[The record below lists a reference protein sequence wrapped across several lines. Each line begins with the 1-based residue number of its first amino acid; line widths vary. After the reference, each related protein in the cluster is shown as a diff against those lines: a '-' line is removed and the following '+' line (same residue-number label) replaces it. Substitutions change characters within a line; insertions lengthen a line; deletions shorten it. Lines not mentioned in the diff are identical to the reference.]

1 MNLFN
6 QNVQHNEQK
15 GATMTEIQIFNN
27 TDFGEIRTLEEN
39 GQILFCGSDVAK
51 ALGYADTPKAIK
63 THCKEDGWVIR
74 PVIDNIGRTQQAKF
88 ISEGNLYR
96 LIVNSKLPTAE
107 KFEGWVFDEV
117 IPTIHK
123 HGAYMTPETL
133 EAAILNPDTII
144 KIATALKEEKEKNQ
158 YLLKRI
164 EEDKP
169 MVLFAKAVE
178 TSDSS
183 ILIGDLAKL
192 IKQNGVDIGQ
202 KRLFDWM
209 RKNGYL
215 IKSGSSMNM
224 PTQMAMELGV
234 FEVKERTISNPDG
247 SVRITRTT
255 KVTGKGQQYF
265 INKFLSKDN
274 IA

>member
-1 MNLFN
+1 
-6 QNVQHNEQK
+6 
-15 GATMTEIQIFNN
+15 MTELQIFEYQNKQ
-27 TDFGEIRTLEEN
+27 IRTVEKDGTTWWVLKDICDALNLSSPHKVAERLDEDERCGIELRTSGGLQN
-39 GQILFCGSDVAK
+39 TTVINESGLYNVILRSDK
-51 ALGYADTPKAIK
+51 PEAIPFRK
-63 THCKEDGWVIR
+63 WVTSEVLPAIR
-74 PVIDNIGRTQQAKF
+74 
-88 ISEGNLYR
+88 
-96 LIVNSKLPTAE
+96 
-107 KFEGWVFDEV
+107 
-117 IPTIHK
+117 K

-158 YLLKRI
+158 HLLKRI

>member
-1 MNLFN
+1 
-6 QNVQHNEQK
+6 
-15 GATMTEIQIFNN
+15 MTEIQIFNN
-27 TDFGEIRTLEEN
+27 YDFGEIRTLEEN
-39 GQILFCGSDVAK
+39 GQVLFCGSDIAK
-51 ALGYADTPKAIK
+51 ALGYTNPQKALRD
-63 THCKEDGWVIR
+63 HCKEDGVTFR
-74 PVIDNIGRTQQAKF
+74 SVIDSVGRTQQAKF
-88 ISEGNLYR
+88 INEGNLYR

-107 KFEGWVFDEV
+107 KFEHWVFDEV

-123 HGAYMTPETL
+123 HGAYMTPKTL

-158 YLLKRI
+158 HLLKRI

>member
-39 GQILFCGSDVAK
+39 GQVLFCGSDVAK

-88 ISEGNLYR
+88 INEGNLYR

-107 KFEGWVFDEV
+107 KFERWVFDEV

-158 YLLKRI
+158 HLLKRI
-164 EEDKP
+164 EENKP

>member
-1 MNLFN
+1 
-6 QNVQHNEQK
+6 
-15 GATMTEIQIFNN
+15 MTEIQIIEQRVVLGK
-27 TDFGEIRTLEEN
+27 DFKIYGDYENPLFLAKDVAEWIEHSNARMMLQGVDEDEKQCVSNPYALQGQKEQWFLTEN
-39 GQILFCGSDVAK
+39 GLYEVLMQSRKPIAKEFKKQVKEILKS
-51 ALGYADTPKAIK
+51 
-63 THCKEDGWVIR
+63 IR
-74 PVIDNIGRTQQAKF
+74 
-88 ISEGNLYR
+88 
-96 LIVNSKLPTAE
+96 
-107 KFEGWVFDEV
+107 
-117 IPTIHK
+117 K

-158 YLLKRI
+158 HLLKRI

-224 PTQMAMELGV
+224 PTHMAMELGV

>member
-1 MNLFN
+1 
-6 QNVQHNEQK
+6 
-15 GATMTEIQIFNN
+15 MTEIQIFNN

-39 GQILFCGSDVAK
+39 GQVLFCGSDVSK

-88 ISEGNLYR
+88 INEGNLYR

-107 KFEGWVFDEV
+107 KFERWVFDEV

-158 YLLKRI
+158 HLLKRI

-192 IKQNGVDIGQ
+192 IKQNE
-202 KRLFDWM
+202 
-209 RKNGYL
+209 
-215 IKSGSSMNM
+215 
-224 PTQMAMELGV
+224 TQ
-234 FEVKERTISNPDG
+234 
-247 SVRITRTT
+247 
-255 KVTGKGQQYF
+255 
-265 INKFLSKDN
+265 
-274 IA
+274 